1 MIFDFFH
8 YLFLAHFC
16 CFFLFFFIIFCC
28 LWVAACGNVKLL
40 LPRKCWHFQFECKSH
55 GLKSS
60 NIELSVES
68 ITRQSARLPLCI
80 HMASVSICARM
91 YVCVDFVI
99 VVCKSC
105 LTTRYEFVEYEAR
118 NMVADTVVFI
128 VPLIEYANA
137 FSHVRPV
144 SRQRQTATA
153 TKSWKQA
160 RWRRRTTQK
169 TFYLGGPCRYVD
181 RYPERWEMPSANSVT
196 GTSCT
201 HTWGCLFLTY
211 SRHGLAGDNGQLP
224 WHI

>member
-16 CFFLFFFIIFCC
+16 CFFFFFIIFCC

-68 ITRQSARLPLCI
+68 ITRQSARLPQCI
-80 HMASVSICARM
+80 HTRMASVSICARM

-105 LTTRYEFVEYEAR
+105 LTTRYEFVEYEAQ

-169 TFYLGGPCRYVD
+169 SFYLGGLVDMWTDIRRDERCSSSALYKQCDGDKLHSHVGVSIPDLQQTRSCR
-181 RYPERWEMPSANSVT
+181 W
-196 GTSCT
+196 
-201 HTWGCLFLTY
+201 
-211 SRHGLAGDNGQLP
+211 
-224 WHI
+224 